1 MRHEISTLL
10 TMLALMDER
19 RVSAPYLT
27 ERLGVSVATFKRIL
41 DSARCLGLRIVWR
54 RRDGSIG
61 RGPHGWY
68 DVQAWGVF
76 DAREVRAWYRRRKK

>member
-1 MRHEISTLL
+1 MANTACALAQRSPTRTGTL
-10 TMLALMDER
+10 
-19 RVSAPYLT
+19 LT

-41 DSARCLGLRIVWR
+41 DSARRLGLRIVWR